1 MEPDDDFDKMMQNA
15 LIYGT
20 GVLVMQMDEKM
31 QFSTRVIPIEEYTE
45 LGEHLKW
52 IQQNTKVPHDS

>member
-1 MEPDDDFDKMMQNA
+1 MKNDDDFDILMQHA

-20 GVLVMQMDEKM
+20 GVLIVQMDEKT
-31 QFSTRVIPIEEYTE
+31 QFSTRVIPVEEYTQ

-52 IQQNTKVPHDS
+52 IQQNTKANDDS

>member
-1 MEPDDDFDKMMQNA
+1 MEPEDDFDKMMQNA

-20 GVLVMQMDEKM
+20 GVLVMQMDERM

-52 IQQNTKVPHDS
+52 IQQNTKANA

>member
-1 MEPDDDFDKMMQNA
+1 MEPEDDFDKMMQNA

-52 IQQNTKVPHDS
+52 IQQNTKETR

>member
-1 MEPDDDFDKMMQNA
+1 MEDGFDKLMQNA
-15 LIYGT
+15 MIYGT

-31 QFSTRVIPIEEYTE
+31 QLSTRIVPIKEYTE

-52 IQQNTKVPHDS
+52 IAQNTKVPHDS

>member
-1 MEPDDDFDKMMQNA
+1 MEPEDDFDKMMQHA
-15 LIYGT
+15 LLYGT

-31 QFSTRVIPIEEYTE
+31 QFSTRVVPIEEYTE

-52 IQQNTKVPHDS
+52 VDQSTKETR

>member
-1 MEPDDDFDKMMQNA
+1 MKNDDDFDVLMQHA

-20 GVLVMQMDEKM
+20 GVLLMTHRENGDMDV
-31 QFSTRVIPIEEYTE
+31 RVVPIEEYTQ

-52 IQQNTKVPHDS
+52 IQQNTKANDDS